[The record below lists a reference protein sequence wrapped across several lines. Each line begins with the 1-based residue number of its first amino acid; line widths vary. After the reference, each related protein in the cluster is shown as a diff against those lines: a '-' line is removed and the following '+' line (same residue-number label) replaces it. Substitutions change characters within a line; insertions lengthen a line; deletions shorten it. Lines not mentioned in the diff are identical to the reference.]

1 MEELILRYIDAK
13 ELGFP
18 EGETPRLQV
27 DRAVFKE
34 NEGRLEIGLT
44 SNFVVPSYVLDVVKD
59 SICHNIEGVRDV
71 TMDFNYENLVEVVI
85 PKAAETPRE
94 NGTTKIRNLRI
105 SNGRSEIEGI
115 VLGMDVRRLK
125 SGKSLLTLQVTDY
138 TETILVKKFLTA
150 KQAEK
155 MPGKLHKGCTV
166 LVSGDLQYDEFE
178 KSNIFMARK
187 VSYSGEAQ
195 DRRRVDTAIEK
206 RIELH
211 AHTKLSKM
219 DGMTDPKALV
229 KRAAEW
235 GHEAVAITDHGV
247 VQAFPDAMHAA
258 EDLERK
264 GKKIKILY
272 GMEGYLVND
281 VDESDPIPLD
291 SEFVVFDIETTGFSP
306 VSDEIIEIGA
316 VRVKGREV
324 QERFQTF
331 VHASLPIPER
341 ITELTGITDQMLEDA
356 PGIRDALQSF
366 LRFCGDAVLAAHNSS
381 FDMSFIREKAGKFGM
396 PVHNREVDTLY
407 LSRALLTELKRHN
420 LAAVA
425 RHLDIS
431 QTHHHRADDDAW
443 VASMILLKCMDMLEA
458 AGIGS
463 LTEADKVHGIM
474 GAIKSRPSYH
484 IVLFAKNREGLKN
497 LYKLVSLSHLEYFYR
512 RPRIPKSVLLEYRE
526 GLLIGSACQAGEVYQ
541 SLLNGKSYEECLKT
555 ASFYDYL
562 ELQPRENNLF
572 LTEGEEKRLGSE
584 EDLIAINKTI
594 LDLAR
599 DLDKPVAATSDTH
612 YLDPEEAIYRQIL
625 MKGMGF
631 EDVEGESGLYFRT
644 TDEMLEEFAYLG
656 EDMAR
661 KVVIDGPK
669 EIADAIEDIRP
680 VPLEKYPPKIENSEQ
695 DLREMCFAKAHSIY
709 GDPLPEIVE
718 KRLEREL
725 NSIIGNGYSV
735 MYIIAH
741 KLVAK
746 SLSDDYVV
754 GSRGSVGSSLAA
766 TMSGITEVNPLPP
779 HYICPK
785 CKHSDFDHG
794 EEADCG
800 VDLPDRNCPICGTPY
815 IKEGF
820 NLPFEVFLGFK
831 GDKEP
836 DIDLNFAG
844 EYQPTAHK
852 FIEELFGEEHVFRA
866 GTIGTVADK
875 TAFGFVKKYFEEM
888 KQPVSKWEV
897 NRLAKGCVGVKRTTG
912 QHPGGIIVVPKENDI
927 HEFCPVQHPAD
938 DTGTDIITTHFDYHS
953 IDSNLLKLDILGH
966 DGPSIIKMLKDITG
980 VDPMG
985 VPLRDERVNGLF
997 LGTETLGLV
1006 DDRFTGTKG
1015 SLGIPEFGT
1024 GFVMQMLEDT
1034 KPKTF
1039 ADLVKIAGLSH
1050 GTDVWLNNAQE
1061 IVLSGT
1067 AEFKDVISVRDDIL
1081 NYLLKKGLEPSKAF
1095 KIMEN
1100 VRKGKGVKG
1109 DEAKYMQ
1116 EHDVPD
1122 WYIESCRRI
1131 KYMFP
1136 KAHAVAYVML
1146 SYRIAWFKVYYPQA
1160 FYAAYFTMKVNDFN
1174 YEVIMQ
1180 GIDAIQEHKR
1190 KIEEKGR
1197 DATPK
1202 ENAELPVMDLAL
1214 EMYCRGFEF
1223 MPVNLLHSDAVQFRV
1238 EEDKVLPPFSALSGV
1253 GENAARSLYGDLKEN
1268 GMFFSIEEMKERTGL
1283 NRTAV
1288 KALEDSGVLKGIPKT
1303 DQLSFF

>member
-27 DRAVFKE
+27 DRAVFE
-34 NEGRLEIGLT
+34 ESEGRLEISLT

-59 SICHNIEGVRDV
+59 SICQNIPGVREV
-71 TMDFNYENLVEVVI
+71 RMDFRYENLVEVI
-85 PKAAETPRE
+85 RPKAVPGPRE
-94 NGTTKIRNLRI
+94 NGTTRIRNLRI
-105 SNGRSEIEGI
+105 SAGRSEIEGV
-115 VLGMDVRRLK
+115 VLTMETRKLK
-125 SGKSLLTLQVTDY
+125 SGKSLLTMQVTDY
-138 TETILVKKFLTA
+138 TETILVKKFLTP

-155 MPGKLHKGCTV
+155 MPGKLHRGCTV
-166 LVSGDLQYDEFE
+166 LVSGDLQFDEFE
-178 KSNIFMARK
+178 KSNVFIARK
-187 VSYSGEAQ
+187 LSYSGESE
-195 DRRRVDTAIEK
+195 DRRRMDTAAEK

-219 DGMTDPKALV
+219 DGMTDPKELV
-229 KRAAEW
+229 RRAAEW
-235 GHEAVAITDHGV
+235 GHEAIAITDHGV
-247 VQAFPDAMHAA
+247 VQAFPEAMDEA
-258 EDLERK
+258 EKLAKK
-264 GKKIKILY
+264 GKNIKILY

-281 VDESDPIPLD
+281 MEEADPIPLD

-306 VSDEIIEIGA
+306 VSDQIIEIGA
-316 VRVKGREV
+316 VRVKDREV

-331 VHASLPIPER
+331 VHASIPVPER
-341 ITELTGITDQMLEDA
+341 ITELTDITDKMLQDA
-356 PGIRDALQSF
+356 PGIRDALTEF
-366 LRFCGDAVLAAHNSS
+366 LRFCGDAVLVAHNSS

-396 PVHNREVDTLY
+396 PFENREVDTLY
-407 LSRALLTELKRHN
+407 LSRSLLTDLKRHN

-443 VASMILLKCMDMLEA
+443 VASMILLKLMDILEE
-458 AGIGS
+458 AGFSS
-463 LTEADKVHGIM
+463 LTEADKVHGIQNV
-474 GAIKSRPSYH
+474 IKSRPSYH
-484 IVLFAKNREGLKN
+484 VILFAQTQEGLKN
-497 LYKLVSLSHLEYFYR
+497 LYKLVSLSHLDYFYR
-512 RPRIPKSVLLEYRE
+512 RPRIPKSVLMQYRE

-541 SLLNGKSYEECLKT
+541 GILAGKSYEESLKT
-555 ASFYDYL
+555 AAFYDYL
-562 ELQPRENNLF
+562 EVQPRENNLF
-572 LTEGEEKRLGSE
+572 LTEGEERRLHGE

-594 LDLAR
+594 IDLAR
-599 DLDKPVAATSDTH
+599 DLGKPVAATSDTH
-612 YLDPEEAIYRQIL
+612 YLEPEDAIYRQIL

-656 EDMAR
+656 EEMAR
-661 KVVIDGPK
+661 KVVIEGPK
-669 EIADAIEDIRP
+669 EIADSIGEIRP
-680 VPLEKYPPKIENSEQ
+680 VPREKYPPKIENSEQ
-695 DLREMCFAKAHSIY
+695 DLRDMCFAKAHSIY

-800 VDLPDRNCPICGTPY
+800 VDLPDKVCPVCGTPY

-820 NLPFEVFLGFK
+820 NIPFEVFLGFK

-852 FIEELFGEEHVFRA
+852 YIEELFGEEHVFRA

-875 TAFGFVKKYFEEM
+875 TAFGFVKKYYEELG
-888 KQPVSKWEV
+888 QPVSKWEV

-953 IDSNLLKLDILGH
+953 IDANLLKLDILGH

-980 VDPMG
+980 IDPMG
-985 VPLRDERVNGLF
+985 VPLRDDRVNGLF
-997 LGTETLGLV
+997 LGTDTLGLV
-1006 DDRFTGTKG
+1006 DDRFPGTKG

-1024 GFVMQMLEDT
+1024 SFVMQMLEDT

-1039 ADLVKIAGLSH
+1039 SDLIKIAGLSH

-1081 NYLLKKGLEPSKAF
+1081 NYLLKKGLEPSRAF

-1100 VRKGKGVKG
+1100 VRKGKGVKE
-1109 DEAKYMQ
+1109 DEAEYM
-1116 EHDVPD
+1116 EENDVPE

-1146 SYRIAWFKVYYPQA
+1146 SYRIAWFKVHYPQA

-1174 YEVIMQ
+1174 YEVILQ
-1180 GIDAIQEHKR
+1180 GVDAILAHK
-1190 KIEEKGR
+1190 EEVEQKGKA
-1197 DATPK
+1197 ATPK
-1202 ENAELPVMDLAL
+1202 ELAELPVMDLAVEL
-1214 EMYCRGFEF
+1214 YCRGFEF
-1223 MPVNLLHSDAVQFRV
+1223 KPVSLKESDAVQFKV
-1238 EEDKVLPPFSALSGV
+1238 SEGKVLPPFSALSGV
-1253 GENAARSLYGDLKEN
+1253 GENAARSLYSDIQEN
-1268 GMFFSIEEMKERTGL
+1268 GEFFSIEQMKERTGL